1 MYTHFGLFFHKN
13 LINPLWNRVLT
24 RMKIYNIALDKY
36 KKIPLYEAI
45 YDCTPKEMGKNVKM
59 LLLLILQ

>member
-1 MYTHFGLFFHKN
+1 
-13 LINPLWNRVLT
+13 
-24 RMKIYNIALDKY
+24 MKIYNIALDKY

-59 LLLLILQ
+59 LLLLILR